1 MNRWRD
7 KRGRVRVTV
16 NGVRVEINKDN
27 AVRVYRRYT
36 HGRNTE
42 RRSYV
47 LNGDTELSSLQD
59 AVQEARLR
67 LRGW

>member
-1 MNRWRD
+1 MNNWRD

-16 NGVRVEINKDN
+16 NGVRVEINRN
-27 AVRVYRRYT
+27 NEVRVYRRYAA
-36 HGRNTE
+36 GRNTE

-47 LNGDTELSSLQD
+47 LNGDTELQSLQN